1 MYDERVCAWGADW
14 GRTSRCFS
22 LGAVHFA
29 FFWLLPVSLFCGR
42 VSAATLFFAPT
53 PPSPT
58 SSTPLLLFF
67 PLSSFPSLFFF
78 LPPLPPLSL
87 LRPLDVC
94 QAQLCWPSTLCVSL
108 ARRLLSFI
116 HPSPPKPTSPSPC
129 APVYSR
135 SPGLESI
142 VVDHI

>member
-1 MYDERVCAWGADW
+1 MCLGGLTGGGHLVV
-14 GRTSRCFS
+14 SRLVQCISRFLAPSCFPFLWES
-22 LGAVHFA
+22 
-29 FFWLLPVSLFCGR
+29 